1 MNNNIAVVF
10 YGPPGSG
17 KGTQAKLL
25 SDKLNLYLFDTGDF
39 LRKIFSNPKL
49 KNNKE
54 IQAQK
59 KLYNEGKLVSHAW
72 ILKSVSQKVKELAKL
87 DQSVVFSG
95 SARSMFEAFGGKK
108 YKGLIKILEE
118 IFGRDNL
125 YFFYLDIPEK
135 ESIKRNSRRSI
146 CLTCKNVFL
155 AFASN
160 MKNCPLCGDKIERRS
175 DDKKEIIVKRLKEYR
190 QITLPVIK
198 ELKNLKYK
206 IIKIDGTPAPY
217 KIFQKILTY
226 F

>member
-1 MNNNIAVVF
+1 MNKNIAVVF

-39 LRKIFSNPKL
+39 LRKIFSNPKV

-59 KLYNEGKLVSHAW
+59 KLYNEGKLVSLEW
-72 ILKSVSQKVKELAKL
+72 ILKNVSQKVKNLAKL
-87 DQSVVFSG
+87 DQSVIFSG
-95 SARSMFEAFGGKK
+95 SARSLFEAFGDKK
-108 YKGLIKILEE
+108 NKGLIKILEE
-118 IFGRDNL
+118 IFGRSNL
-125 YFFYLDIPEK
+125 YFFYLDIPNK

-146 CLTCKNVFL
+146 CPTCKNVLL

-160 MKNCPLCGDKIERRS
+160 MKNCPLCGDKIEHRS
-175 DDKKEIIVKRLKEYR
+175 DDKKEIIVERLKEYR
-190 QITLPVIK
+190 QMTLPVIK
-198 ELKNLKYK
+198 ELEKRKYK
-206 IIKIDGTPAPY
+206 VIKIDGTPAPY
-217 KIFQKILTY
+217 KIFNKILTY